1 MQWQNP
7 CILSYHLHR
16 RGRPSPKGPPPGAEG
31 ASLAAKGPRKVV
43 ACAPAYR
50 WPQEL
55 TFRFEGWVPLG
66 RRPLNFT
73 LPRAETE
80 QIKPYVYL
88 VKSLKIYTET
98 GIYRTGLHVNGIMNN
113 NYRYWIRNKW
123 ICTDWTQDLKRP
135 AVRVPVEWKVLQ
147 PTNAWYEHVTNGA
160 WN

>member
-1 MQWQNP
+1 MGWGKNLPAGGPNYPFSMSPTPAPKAGPLP
-7 CILSYHLHR
+7 CSDKTHVFFHIICTDGAVL
-16 RGRPSPKGPPPGAEG
+16 PKGAAPGRRRRQP
-31 ASLAAKGPRKVV
+31 SCQGPRKVV

-73 LPRAETE
+73 LTRAETE

-113 NYRYWIRNKW
+113 NYRY
-123 ICTDWTQDLKRP
+123 
-135 AVRVPVEWKVLQ
+135 
-147 PTNAWYEHVTNGA
+147 
-160 WN
+160 